1 MREKESALAKTEKM
15 RRVVERKKSI
25 KRETKDKIILQSPCL
40 DDITEYVTNIHK
52 IFLQFFLEC
61 GLQLIEL

>member
-1 MREKESALAKTEKM
+1 MREKEYALAKTEKM

-25 KRETKDKIILQSPCL
+25 KRETKDMFILQISCL

-52 IFLQFFLEC
+52 IFLQFF
-61 GLQLIEL
+61 